1 MLKPLLLIFI
11 NVLFLFVIKADNS
24 QIQVNSNENLLK
36 SLTATCGG
44 SETCTFSLVLSSII
58 ENQDYYVQ
66 VNIFVDSDQT
76 KSEAFQVNYGTPR
89 IINFE
94 VKDQSEIQI
103 KFQFPT
109 GRGQNAALFKVYNQ
123 PNGGGH
129 IIQYSKSPIFL
140 LPNNCQTPNC
150 VYQFIGSSSMGWPL
164 NVFAYCKINNTL
176 STTLNTINSDF
187 KLLITENDILSI
199 EIGTNPLDIPI
210 PDGLTIDVFDENGL
224 PVFSWKSS
232 SFFNPMVFP
241 AICVPS
247 IPSPF
252 GGDLSPITQEQI
264 NAFLASIGASYSTL
278 WYLLTHQTQ
287 TEYELELLQPETAIP

>member
-1 MLKPLLLIFI
+1 MPNLLLLFINALNWAGLDQFNINTTQMLKPLLLIFI

-24 QIQVNSNENLLK
+24 QIQVNSTENLLK

-44 SETCTFSLVLSSII
+44 SGTCTFSLVLSSII
-58 ENQDYYVQ
+58 ENVDYYVQ

-129 IIQYSKSPIFL
+129 IIQYSKS
-140 LPNNCQTPNC
+140 QWA
-150 VYQFIGSSSMGWPL
+150 G
-164 NVFAYCKINNTL
+164 
-176 STTLNTINSDF
+176 
-187 KLLITENDILSI
+187 
-199 EIGTNPLDIPI
+199 
-210 PDGLTIDVFDENGL
+210 
-224 PVFSWKSS
+224 
-232 SFFNPMVFP
+232 
-241 AICVPS
+241 
-247 IPSPF
+247 
-252 GGDLSPITQEQI
+252 
-264 NAFLASIGASYSTL
+264 
-278 WYLLTHQTQ
+278 H
-287 TEYELELLQPETAIP
+287 